1 MTTKFR
7 CVVQYDGAAFAGF
20 QRQPGQL
27 TVQGALESAIARVT
41 GETISVVAAGRT
53 DTGVHALGQVI
64 HFVCSSPLPAARLQ
78 KALNALL
85 PVEVSITGLVEAADQ
100 FHARYSAISR
110 EYRYVVDNG
119 EVASPLLARRVHH
132 VPQPLQVDE
141 MAAAAASLLGR
152 HDFAAFGAP
161 MEHTARISE
170 GAPVT
175 WRGGTERTVLVAACR
190 RVRRFVLF
198 YIVADAFLRRMVRML
213 VGTLLRVGSGSLP
226 ARAVAAILRGD
237 RSFAAGP
244 AAPAHGLYLV
254 QVRY

>member
-7 CVVQYDGAAFAGF
+7 CVVQYDGTAFAGW
-20 QRQPGQL
+20 QRQPGRM
-27 TVQGALESAIARVT
+27 TVQGAVESALARVT

-64 HFVCSSPLPAARLQ
+64 HFACNSALAAATLQ
-78 KALNALL
+78 RAVNALL
-85 PVEVSITGLVEAADQ
+85 PVEVSVSGLVEAAGD
-100 FHARYSAISR
+100 FHARYSALSR

-119 EVASPLLARRVHH
+119 EVPSPLLAKRVHH
-132 VPQPLQVDE
+132 VPQPLLVDG
-141 MAAAAASLLGR
+141 MAAAAADLHGR
-152 HDFAAFGAP
+152 HDFAAFGSP
-161 MEHTARISE
+161 MEHTAP
-170 GAPVT
+170 GPDGDPVS
-175 WRGGTERTVLVAACR
+175 WRGGTERTLLLAACR

-198 YIVADAFLRRMVRML
+198 YFVADAFLRHMVRML

-226 ARAVAAILRGD
+226 VRAVAALLRGD

-254 QVRY
+254 RVRY